1 MHTTL
6 FQGCAAFATPK
17 KSRVCDASAP
27 LHKGWSQAV
36 ATQRFPTL
44 PPLVLGMGQTG
55 STSSNGGQTTELS
68 VACSVCNKS
77 ALVFESFVASGPIH
91 EIATTQV
98 AEMCAFLAETTD
110 GVKCQWCLNKE
121 RGEEVKEARALE
133 KETKRNE
140 ALIRKES
147 LKGMRLENERQRS
160 LLKKRERVSA
170 VVGEDG
176 EGVRR
181 SASGRTVS
189 FHPDVMVHPN
199 PSMTS
204 IQPEPAQLS
213 RGDPSHY
220 QVAPA
225 AAAAGVSPSPAP
237 VDDRAVQLYSPTPT
251 PSRVPTISGPFA
263 ASPPAQ
269 NTPAPANVSRS
280 VSMSPPIPVQT
291 ARTPPTAQLPPNMI
305 QDPSYQIPAPPPETF
320 AGPGSYS
327 PQTQYPPAQS
337 NPTGAPQNNPQP
349 AGPSNGG
356 SAAAYYN
363 APLEDTTPQ
372 QSNSQYFPPAAQPP
386 TPAPTTVSMPESPLE
401 RLRRQNEEA
410 AQRVAD
416 LRRQRSQQER
426 DWAEQRK
433 IQRQLAKREE
443 EARQHEQEI
452 ERRETLRRNVPP
464 PRDTSNPSPP
474 KKEKER

>member
-1 MHTTL
+1 
-6 FQGCAAFATPK
+6 
-17 KSRVCDASAP
+17 
-27 LHKGWSQAV
+27 
-36 ATQRFPTL
+36 
-44 PPLVLGMGQTG
+44 MGQTT
-55 STSSNGGQTTELS
+55 STSSNGVHTLQQLS
-68 VACSVCNKS
+68 VACIVCNKP

-98 AEMCAFLAETTD
+98 AEMCAFIAD
-110 GVKCQWCLNKE
+110 AADAVKCQWCLNKE

-160 LLKKRERVSA
+160 LLKKKQRESVL
-170 VVGEDG
+170 VGEDG

-181 SASGRTVS
+181 SGSGRTVS
-189 FHPDVMVHPN
+189 FNPDVTILRN

-213 RGDPSHY
+213 RVDPSLY
-220 QVAPA
+220 QAAASA
-225 AAAAGVSPSPAP
+225 AAASPSPAP
-237 VDDRAVQLYSPTPT
+237 VADRSLQLYSPTPT

-305 QDPSYQIPAPPPETF
+305 QDPSYQIPVQQPAPPETI
-320 AGPGSYS
+320 AGPGSYA
-327 PQTQYPPAQS
+327 PQTQYFPAQS
-337 NPTGAPQNNPQP
+337 NLNGAPQAYPQP
-349 AGPSNGG
+349 TGPSDGG

-372 QSNSQYFPPAAQPP
+372 QSYPQYVPPADQAA
-386 TPAPTTVSMPESPLE
+386 TPAPATASMPESQLE
-401 RLRRQNEEA
+401 SLRRRNTEA

-416 LRRQRSQQER
+416 LRRQISQQSR
-426 DWAEQRK
+426 DSAEQRK
-433 IQRQLAKREE
+433 IERQLAKREE
-443 EARQHEQEI
+443 EARRHEQEI

-464 PRDTSNPSPP
+464 PRDTSNPSRP